1 MVESKAVEVRN
12 VELLQL
18 RSGSLWIKWAPGRRR
33 GEPSGSSMVVWGR
46 LWCISSWLCSSTCPS
61 AYLCSSSLWTPAHIH
76 VLLYSLF
83 FKCPNEMCF
92 FVLKTF
98 FELMWSKDRRG
109 SFRWIVSVY
118 IEKGPELFFWHRP
131 AALKD
136 NQFIKLMNPCW
147 TPKGELDSAFCFV
160 LLGGCGH
167 WCSGVKRSVCNC
179 CRSGWEQERHSW
191 KHLWSQALH
200 IQLHHFNKVS
210 IFLLVQDPFSVNS
223 LHSSTWPLTFRV
235 QSNWMQT
242 ESSWH
247 RELALCSISSGVCC
261 EAVCDGQIPPSDLRP
276 GDDAHRWSLT
286 LEPPTFP
293 ASV

>member
-1 MVESKAVEVRN
+1 
-12 VELLQL
+12 
-18 RSGSLWIKWAPGRRR
+18 
-33 GEPSGSSMVVWGR
+33 
-46 LWCISSWLCSSTCPS
+46 
-61 AYLCSSSLWTPAHIH
+61 
-76 VLLYSLF
+76 
-83 FKCPNEMCF
+83 MCF
-92 FVLKTF
+92 LVLKTF

-167 WCSGVKRSVCNC
+167 WCSGVKRSVCSC

-247 RELALCSISSGVCC
+247 RELRCVPSAVAFAVKLCVTDRSLLLISDPVMMLIDDPWPWSPQRSQQVCSLFRMLLLLHTFFSVEQYSGKQWQTVSFGFLNFPFKDWEHLLVFLGTTCWCLSVFFFGQYWLCSESSACC
-261 EAVCDGQIPPSDLRP
+261 M
-276 GDDAHRWSLT
+276 
-286 LEPPTFP
+286 
-293 ASV
+293 